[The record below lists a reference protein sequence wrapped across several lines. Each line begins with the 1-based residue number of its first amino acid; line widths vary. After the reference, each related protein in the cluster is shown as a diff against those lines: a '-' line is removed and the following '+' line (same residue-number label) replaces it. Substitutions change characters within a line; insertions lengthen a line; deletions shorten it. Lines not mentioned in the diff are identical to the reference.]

1 MKLNNQFTAIAKSLT
16 VSNPAK
22 EMMNYK
28 KSLAFIALITSSA
41 LTLSSNPAQAFNF
54 TTEANTCSTAASSG
68 YTNDGFK
75 LTAGATDGRTA
86 ALACKT
92 VADKGIIDDNYEGK
106 VTGIGVTTKGLTSA
120 NVNVKD
126 EVPGEIGIKEYID
139 LVFPNSKPGILK
151 SLDLSFL
158 YQPNEFGDK
167 VFEIA
172 AVSTDN
178 SALTGQGT
186 LRVTGNNSAVWSWLG
201 GSQNITAKSNS
212 TDGTKSIQG
221 GGWYSID
228 NPFGNTVLK
237 SLRLTA
243 LPGSKTSNTN
253 TTDNK
258 LSQYSNAN
266 SDFSLVGAQLKSVPE
281 PTAIAGLGL
290 VGGLL
295 LATRRRK
302 AIQF

>member
-1 MKLNNQFTAIAKSLT
+1 MKLNKQFTAIAKSLT
-16 VSNPAK
+16 VSNLAK

-28 KSLAFIALITSSA
+28 KSLAFIGLLTSSA
-41 LTLSSNPAQAFNF
+41 LALSSNPAQAFNF
-54 TTEANTCSTAASSG
+54 TTELNTCSAAALTG
-68 YTNDGFK
+68 YTSDGFK
-75 LTAGATDGRTA
+75 LTAGTTDGRTA

-92 VADKGIIDDNYEGK
+92 VADKNKVDDGYKGN
-106 VTGIGVTTKGLTSA
+106 VTGIGVTAS
-120 NVNVKD
+120 VKD
-126 EVPGEIGIKEYID
+126 QVPAEIGIKEYID
-139 LVFPNSKPGILK
+139 LLFPNSKPGILN

-158 YQPNEFGDK
+158 YQPGEFADK

-178 SALTGQGT
+178 STLTGQGT
-186 LRVTGNNSAVWSWLG
+186 LRVTGDNSAVWSWLG

-212 TDGTKSIQG
+212 TDNNRSIQG
-221 GGWYSID
+221 GGWYSIN

-253 TTDNK
+253 TPDSK

-266 SDFSLVGAQLKSVPE
+266 SDFSLVGAELKSVTVPE
-281 PTAIAGLGL
+281 PTTLAGLGL
-290 VGGLL
+290 VAGLL
-295 LATRRRK
+295 LTTRRRK
-302 AIQF
+302 AIQS